1 MVTLN
6 VTKVR
11 SNVMLVL
18 HNVTMESSN
27 AKKKKKKK
35 KRTTKCNKST
45 ITYDVVIAQYD
56 DRQM

>member
-18 HNVTMESSN
+18 YNVTMESSN
-27 AKKKKKKK
+27 AKKKK

-45 ITYDVVIAQYD
+45 ITYDVVIAQCD